1 MTMPRSVARLILMS
15 AVLSLALMLAAC
27 APRIYGVPEEHWEQM
42 SESERQEA
50 MRAWESVQKEREQT
64 RREQQEI
71 EARERAERQ
80 ARIDRIHRGEEGH
93 FGDLIRVS
101 LERGRMRIG
110 GSDRR
115 YAPVSFTLAD
125 GETRTVE
132 IHSERRSREMK
143 VSYREGLLLL
153 DLPTHGRNEY
163 GAARLPWRS
172 GWRRGETRRVD
183 SDGPLELRNVRVH
196 VEAVPLPGHGA
207 RRF

>member
-1 MTMPRSVARLILMS
+1 MTMTRSVARFALVS
-15 AVLSLALMLAAC
+15 AVLGLALMLAAC

-42 SESERQEA
+42 SESERLEA

-64 RREQQEI
+64 RREQQKI

-80 ARIDRIHRGEEGH
+80 ARIARIHRGEEGH

-110 GSDRR
+110 GRERR
-115 YAPVSFTLAD
+115 YAPLAFTLAD

-132 IHSERRSREMK
+132 VHSERRSGEMK
-143 VSYREGLLLL
+143 VAYREGLLLL
-153 DLPTHGRNEY
+153 DLPSRGRNEF